1 MRYYTVYI
9 ITNKKYGVI
18 YTGVTSNLLR
28 RIYEHKQG
36 FVEGFSSK
44 YNLKNLVY
52 YEVHD
57 DIKEAIK
64 REKKIKKWKR
74 TWKFDLIEKNNPEWL
89 DLYNSLI

>member
-1 MRYYTVYI
+1 MYI